1 LDAATNDFSIELFR
15 NGDSVISSNGIT
27 RLVPYVCPGD
37 WDGDGIPNEKDAE
50 PTVPNG
56 ENFGPS
62 DERPDNANSAAYR
75 TIDLAARDVT
85 AEIRFVGDGVS
96 NLPDPHFIARQGITN
111 RVTFL
116 VGKTYRIESAF
127 PISCAGVSDSATV
140 VITNSAC
147 SLTIVRPVIFSR
159 TDTAARSAGGFRM
172 NVDPPDLNGVFH
184 WTSNACCTVT
194 GLGSLFSTH
203 CDACTC
209 GGCMLGGVYVY
220 EGYALGFGGIP
231 CGCVNSQ
238 EGEQAASAR
247 ISFLSGAVIFE
258 NGYTNAPNDIVPRRS
273 TTNSLNITVYGGS
286 LGGSAEI
293 DFDDKGKLAYLT
305 QEAIPRSISV
315 AAEETLALSFPFTA
329 KEESATENDI
339 KARLKFSE
347 NFTGDIIE
355 SEDEMTAVR
364 VEVEA
369 EADWPENKNRH
380 VFGPQEIF
388 SMRTYPRGVKN
399 STWEI
404 GDKLISSNQ
413 VSHIA
418 HDEPT
423 NLFAKVS
430 IRGSIFGFDIST
442 VAPERLEA
450 IACREFSDSDWRS
463 KIGGVPRI
471 GDVAVGMVV
480 DLRLLPDYVSFKN
493 VFLQEGECE
502 ATNAEG
508 FFVKNSVALLPHG
521 PDEGA
526 LTEVKVSDFQNYAGQ
541 DFAAV
546 DFGFIPIRL
555 EEGSFQYNITNYWYV
570 KSSGDVATR
579 KNLLTIESQKYFLDI
594 NGTLS
599 VEKYGCKIQRG
610 TNNII
615 NIIRSQK

>member
-1 LDAATNDFSIELFR
+1 MGCSF
-15 NGDSVISSNGIT
+15 NG
-27 RLVPYVCPGD
+27 
-37 WDGDGIPNEKDAE
+37 
-50 PTVPNG
+50 
-56 ENFGPS
+56 
-62 DERPDNANSAAYR
+62 
-75 TIDLAARDVT
+75 
-85 AEIRFVGDGVS
+85 
-96 NLPDPHFIARQGITN
+96 
-111 RVTFL
+111 TF
-116 VGKTYRIESAF
+116 
-127 PISCAGVSDSATV
+127 
-140 VITNSAC
+140 
-147 SLTIVRPVIFSR
+147 
-159 TDTAARSAGGFRM
+159 
-172 NVDPPDLNGVFH
+172 H
-184 WTSNACCTVT
+184 
-194 GLGSLFSTH
+194 
-203 CDACTC
+203 
-209 GGCMLGGVYVY
+209 Y
-220 EGYALGFGGIP
+220 EGYYLDVLDVS
-231 CGCVNSQ
+231 CGCSSVEEPS
-238 EGEQAASAR
+238 ATAS
-247 ISFLSGAVIFE
+247 ISFSKSAVIFE
-258 NGYTNAPNDIVPRRS
+258 NCYTNAPNDIVPRRS
-273 TTNSLNITVYGGS
+273 TTNSLDITIYGGPF
-286 LGGSAEI
+286 GGSAEI
-293 DFDDKGKLAYLT
+293 EFDDKGKLKYLS
-305 QEAIPRSISV
+305 QESIPRSISV
-315 AAEETLALSFPFTA
+315 AAEQTLKLSFPFIA
-329 KEESATENDI
+329 KEESASENDI
-339 KARLKFSE
+339 KASLKFTA
-347 NFTGDIIE
+347 NFTGDVIE

>member
-1 LDAATNDFSIELFR
+1 MALLTFFGFVALLTMLVIAGRRVIVASGAQLFTCWRRMTPFGRIIALLAVGVSVLYGGGKTNDVARAISQSKRRSASASDSQMVARARNWNIRGAWDDSFDLTFANGFVFPFGTNRLTSIEVFSQGYLRPPSFLLHSPSSFVSSPSCLLSLIPNHSSFSYEYTPSNTYRFVWNNVPFGRIPLGSLSIATNDFFIELFR
-15 NGDSVISSNGIT
+15 NGDSIISSNGIS

-75 TIDLAARDVT
+75 TIDLVARDVT
-85 AEIRFVGDGVS
+85 AEISFWGDGES

-116 VGKTYRIESAF
+116 VGKTCRIESAF

-147 SLTIVRPVIFSR
+147 SLTIVRPVTFSR

-369 EADWPENKNRH
+369 EADWPENKNR
-380 VFGPQEIF
+380 
-388 SMRTYPRGVKN
+388 
-399 STWEI
+399 
-404 GDKLISSNQ
+404 
-413 VSHIA
+413 
-418 HDEPT
+418 
-423 NLFAKVS
+423 
-430 IRGSIFGFDIST
+430 
-442 VAPERLEA
+442 
-450 IACREFSDSDWRS
+450 
-463 KIGGVPRI
+463 
-471 GDVAVGMVV
+471 
-480 DLRLLPDYVSFKN
+480 LRK
-493 VFLQEGECE
+493 
-502 ATNAEG
+502 
-508 FFVKNSVALLPHG
+508 
-521 PDEGA
+521 
-526 LTEVKVSDFQNYAGQ
+526 
-541 DFAAV
+541 
-546 DFGFIPIRL
+546 FGFIGEKKI
-555 EEGSFQYNITNYWYV
+555 
-570 KSSGDVATR
+570 SGE
-579 KNLLTIESQKYFLDI
+579 LTIRRE
-594 NGTLS
+594 
-599 VEKYGCKIQRG
+599 
-610 TNNII
+610 
-615 NIIRSQK
+615 